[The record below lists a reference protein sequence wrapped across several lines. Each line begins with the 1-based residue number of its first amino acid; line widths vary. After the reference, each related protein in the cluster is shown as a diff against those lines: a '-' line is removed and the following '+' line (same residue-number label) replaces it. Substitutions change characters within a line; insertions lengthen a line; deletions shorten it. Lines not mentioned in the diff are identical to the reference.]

1 MRYVIVDDNPTDQL
15 MIQALARQ
23 YPFLKMAGCFLNP
36 LEAVAFI
43 RDNPPDLLFLD
54 VEMPVMNGTDFL
66 RSLTNPPS
74 CIFIT
79 SHPNYAVEAFELFAI
94 DYILKP
100 IKKERFHRAIVRMQD
115 YASIH
120 EKVMQYEHHVKSE
133 TIVIQ
138 EGYDT
143 HKILL
148 SDIIYLEALRDYT
161 RIFTANRTYITL
173 GSLGNIVESLNVSN
187 IRRVHRSYAVHAGKI
202 ESILENSLM
211 IGKVEI
217 PIGRTFRKDFT
228 SFKKK
233 NF

>member
-1 MRYVIVDDNPTDQL
+1 

-79 SHPNYAVEAFELFAI
+79 SHPDYAVEAFDLFAI

-100 IKKERFHRAIVRMQD
+100 VKKERFHRAITRMQD
-115 YASIH
+115 YAAIQ
-120 EKVMQYEHHVKSE
+120 EKALAYEHHVKSE
-133 TIVIQ
+133 TMVIH

-148 SDIIYLEALRDYT
+148 SDIIYMEALRDYT
-161 RIFTANRTYITL
+161 RIFTTNKTYITL
-173 GSLGNIVESLNVSN
+173 GNLGTIVGSLNFCS
-187 IRRVHRSYAVHAGKI
+187 IRRVHRSYAVHTDKI
-202 ESILENSLM
+202 ESILENSVVA
-211 IGKVEI
+211 GKITI
-217 PIGRTFRKDFT
+217 PVGRTYRKDI
-228 SFKKK
+228 SDIKKA